1 MDKPFKFLGLGFLF
15 ALLSLS
21 IPSIFG
27 EAFNTEMTRNTML
40 VMYTLGVLAIT
51 VNMFIYTQK
60 LRTANAVKN
69 K

>member
-21 IPSIFG
+21 IPSIFS

-40 VMYTLGVLAIT
+40 VMYILGVLAIT
-51 VNMFIYTQK
+51 VNMFIYAQK
-60 LRTANAVKN
+60 LRAVKAVKN